1 MYSYSQVADAI
12 SKFIDTEI
20 IPTISG
26 WQRWVVGGGAGLFLS
41 NSSNV
46 FNEMK
51 TNEIVKMLGII
62 DESDR
67 INVDKIYRE
76 LKKQAHT
83 TDINIDIPLVGS
95 VRLGEQDLDR
105 LYNIIRNE

>member
-20 IPTISG
+20 IPNING

-41 NSSNV
+41 NSANV

-51 TNEIVKMLGII
+51 TNEIVKLLGVI
-62 DESDR
+62 DESGR

-76 LKKQAHT
+76 LKKQAQN
-83 TDINIDIPLVGS
+83 TDITVDIPLVGS
-95 VRLGEQDLDR
+95 VKLGEQDLDR